1 MCELVR
7 ETLINVRANSQTLSY
22 FTFILF
28 IKNKTMKKSFPNFLL
43 LTLIISILGVI
54 ALEGLEYLMG
64 PVALFQGA
72 VVTVILGFCYVV
84 FMQIKTRKP

>member
-7 ETLINVRANSQTLSY
+7 ETLINVRVNSQTLSY
-22 FTFILF
+22 FIFILF

-54 ALEGLEYLMG
+54 ALEGLEHLMG

-72 VVTVILGFCYVV
+72 AITVILGFCYVV
-84 FMQIKTRKP
+84 FMQIKTRK